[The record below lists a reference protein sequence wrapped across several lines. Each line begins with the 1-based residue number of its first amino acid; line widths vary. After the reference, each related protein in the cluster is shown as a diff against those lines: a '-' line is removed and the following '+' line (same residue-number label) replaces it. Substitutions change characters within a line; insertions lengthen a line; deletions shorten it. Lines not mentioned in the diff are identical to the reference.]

1 MIFRTSPRG
10 HLWSRTWDLSFESK
24 SKEERGKRELRRLHK
39 RNEDAHAATWHLE
52 ESSFIQSYFSKIFPI
67 DCFLNFFPFEIFFF
81 LTLRAF

>member
-39 RNEDAHAATWHLE
+39 RNEDAHAAT
-52 ESSFIQSYFSKIFPI
+52 
-67 DCFLNFFPFEIFFF
+67 
-81 LTLRAF
+81 